1 MIEDFLKEF
10 AKLIVEKKDKI
21 KIEKKEI
28 SESYTTITLYTDK
41 EDTGK
46 LIGKDG
52 KTISA
57 LKTIISGC
65 KAKDGISYKILVKAY
80 EK

>member
-80 EK
+80 EE